1 MSFCVNPSCP
11 HPKNPNN
18 VQICQGCG
26 GNLRLNGRYQTL
38 GLLGKGGFGATFAA
52 ADVGLPGT
60 PICVVKQLRPQA
72 DDPNVFRMAKELFER
87 EAQTLGRVGNHPQ
100 VPRLLDYFED
110 SQQFYLVQ
118 EYVKGHN
125 LHQEV
130 KKNGTFTEGS
140 VKQFLTEILPILD
153 YIHSQKVIHR
163 DIKPANLIRRQ
174 TDQQLVLI
182 DFGAVKNQID
192 SVLASNTSAQ
202 TALTAFAVGTAGFAP
217 PEQMAMRPVYAS
229 DIYATGVTCIYL
241 LTGKTPKEIDCN
253 HQTGEMDWENHVTVS
268 KKFAEVIRK
277 MLELSVKHRYKN
289 AQQVLEALNMLPYEE
304 EMMQGMI
311 STAFA
316 PPSNSPT
323 TGIQSSS
330 SRDNTPQTGISA
342 SRRNYG
348 SGNPSTNLNT
358 NISTNLNTNVGRRG
372 PSSTRFNT
380 GIQTRANQN
389 VDNPPP
395 QTRLRGA
402 SPPAAGGGM
411 GGSMV
416 GPGAGGSIDYNMATK
431 KRLPRRDRQEGD
443 TTVNRGEKKSWNSKT
458 FLGEYEKGKRDFAD
472 QDLSGLV
479 LTKCFIPG
487 INCYQANL
495 ANANLQQAELNR
507 ADFGKAQLQSTV
519 FKDANLSDAYFGY
532 ANLEGADLRGA
543 NLSGANFK
551 YANVR
556 GANFCGS
563 DLSSAMIS
571 EDQLKLAK
579 TNWRT
584 TMPAKKRRR

>member
-18 VQICQGCG
+18 VQVCQGCG
-26 GNLRLNGRYQTL
+26 GSLRLNGRYQTL

-60 PICVVKQLRPQA
+60 PICVVKQLRPQT

-110 SQQFYLVQ
+110 AQQFYLVQ

-125 LHQEV
+125 LHQEI

-140 VKQFLTEILPILD
+140 VKQFLTELMPILD

-174 TDQQLVLI
+174 TDQKLVLI

-192 SVLASNTSAQ
+192 SVLASSTSAQ

-229 DIYATGVTCIYL
+229 DIYATGVTCLYL
-241 LTGKTPKEIDCN
+241 LTGKTPKEIECN
-253 HQTGEMDWENHVTVS
+253 HQTGEMDWQAHVTVS
-268 KKFAEVIRK
+268 KRFADVIRK

-289 AQQVLEALNMLPYEE
+289 AQQVLEALNMIPYEQ

-311 STAFA
+311 STSFGS
-316 PPSNSPT
+316 PSNPPT
-323 TGIQSSS
+323 TGIGPSTGS
-330 SRDNTPQTGISA
+330 NLQTGVTQA
-342 SRRNYG
+342 RRNYDND
-348 SGNPSTNLNT
+348 SPSTGLNT
-358 NISTNLNTNVGRRG
+358 NISRRA
-372 PSSTRFNT
+372 PASTQFNT
-380 GIQTRANQN
+380 GIQTRAKANF
-389 VDNPPP
+389 DDPPS

-402 SPPAAGGGM
+402 GSPAAGGG
-411 GGSMV
+411 GV
-416 GPGAGGSIDYNMATK
+416 GPVVGGSIDYNMATK
-431 KRLPRRDRQEGD
+431 KRTPRRDHQGGD
-443 TTVNRGEKKSWNSKT
+443 TTINRGETKSWNSKSL
-458 FLGEYEKGKRDFAD
+458 LGEYEKGKRDFAD
-472 QDLSGLV
+472 QDLSGVV
-479 LTKCFIPG
+479 LAKCFIPG

-495 ANANLQQAELNR
+495 TNANLQEAELTR
-507 ADFGKAQLQSTV
+507 ADFGKAQLHNAV
-519 FKDANLSDAYFGY
+519 LKDANLSDAYFGY
-532 ANLEGADLRGA
+532 ANLEGTDLRGA
-543 NLSGANFK
+543 NLHGANFK

-571 EDQLKLAK
+571 SEQLKLAK

-584 TMPAKKRRR
+584 VMPANKRRR